1 MGWGGE
7 GASNYI
13 YIYIYIVDTNNV
25 IVYVKTEHTY
35 VDLEKDVEMF
45 DTWNYEAEG
54 PLPTGEKSVIRLM
67 KSN

>member
-7 GASNYI
+7 GGSNYI

-45 DTWNYEAEG
+45 DTLNHEA
-54 PLPTGEKSVIRLM
+54 
-67 KSN
+67 

>member
-1 MGWGGE
+1 MYVCIYIYI
-7 GASNYI
+7 NI
-13 YIYIYIVDTNNV
+13 YIYIYV
-25 IVYVKTEHTY
+25 IVYVKTEHIY